1 MPNKPPQKNSRNEIF
16 PHFSSHNQFF
26 TLTLQPN
33 KNKTMKNIFKIKK
46 EERIPGL
53 VALLVFVLLN
63 GLFFYKYGNLF
74 LRAHHVSFWQLFAKT
89 FHVSG
94 FDAWSYIFMSNG
106 KLYFEIPRHPL
117 FAVILYPFYLIN
129 KELISSGD
137 TNYAMI
143 FMAIL
148 LIASAFYSFIFV
160 YRIFREIIELKK
172 KDCILFSAMLYS
184 FGMVMVS
191 MLVPDHFC
199 WSLLML
205 TMTLYLAGMAMKE
218 RRQLSA
224 WTIGIL
230 SFLTGGVTLSNIA
243 KTYLAAWFVN
253 GRKVFAPKNLVAMIL
268 PAILLVT
275 TAYLI
280 YTEVREP
287 QFHVDKQI
295 EIKAHAKDQ
304 EQQRKDSIHHA
315 WVLAHTGEPMKKEG
329 FWKWTDTST
338 SRTDALIHNMMGESI
353 QLHDSYLLDDMCVN
367 RPTIVKYNYAFNY
380 VIEAIISLLFI
391 IGIVVAIRHKFFLMV
406 LSWLG
411 LDIVIHFVMGFGLNE
426 MYIMACHWIFIIPI
440 AIAYLMK
447 SLTPGRQVVLR
458 YFCWLLTLYFW
469 VWNGYWLFTYMSD
482 QATQIMK

>member
-1 MPNKPPQKNSRNEIF
+1 M
-16 PHFSSHNQFF
+16 
-26 TLTLQPN
+26 
-33 KNKTMKNIFKIKK
+33 NIFKIKK
-46 EERIPGL
+46 EERIPSL
-53 VALLVFVLLN
+53 IALLVFVLLN
-63 GLFFYKYGNLF
+63 GLFFYKYSNLF
-74 LRAHHVSFWQLFAKT
+74 LQAHHVSYWQLFAKT

-129 KELISSGD
+129 KELIAAGG

-148 LIASAFYSFIFV
+148 LIASAYYSFIFI
-160 YRIFREIIELKK
+160 YRVFREIIEVGK
-172 KDCILFSAMLYS
+172 KDSLLLSAMLYS

-199 WSLLML
+199 WSLFLL
-205 TMTLYLAGMAMKE
+205 TMTLYLAGKAMKE
-218 RRQLSA
+218 KKQLSA

-253 GRKVFAPKNLVAMIL
+253 GKKVFAWKNMVAMIL
-268 PAILLVT
+268 PAILLVG

-280 YTEVREP
+280 YTEIREP
-287 QFHVDKQI
+287 QFHADKKI
-295 EIKAHAKDQ
+295 EIKAHAKDTIQ
-304 EQQRKDSIHHA
+304 ARKDSIHHA

-329 FWKWTDTST
+329 FWKWTDMST
-338 SRTDALIHNMMGESI
+338 SRSDALIHNMMGESI

-380 VIEAIISLLFI
+380 VIEGIVALLFI
-391 IGIVVAIRHKFFLMV
+391 LGILAGIRHRFFLMV
-406 LSWLG
+406 LSWLA
-411 LDIVIHFVMGFGLNE
+411 LDICIHFVMGFGLNE

-440 AIAYLMK
+440 SIAYLLK
-447 SLTPGRQVVLR
+447 SLTPSRQTIVRGITL
-458 YFCWLLTLYFW
+458 LLTLYLW
-469 VWNGYWLFTYMSD
+469 VWNGYLVFSYMSD
-482 QATQIMK
+482 QVTQISK

>member
-1 MPNKPPQKNSRNEIF
+1 M
-16 PHFSSHNQFF
+16 
-26 TLTLQPN
+26 
-33 KNKTMKNIFKIKK
+33 NIFKIKK
-46 EERIPGL
+46 EERIQSL
-53 VALLVFVLLN
+53 IALLVFVLLN
-63 GLFFYKYGNLF
+63 GLFFYKYSNLF
-74 LRAHHVSFWQLFAKT
+74 LQAHHVSYWQLFAKT

-129 KELISSGD
+129 KELIATGD

-148 LIASAFYSFIFV
+148 LIASAYYSFIFI
-160 YRIFREIIELKK
+160 YRVFREIIEVGK
-172 KDCILFSAMLYS
+172 KDSLLLSAMLYS

-199 WSLLML
+199 WSLFLL
-205 TMTLYLAGMAMKE
+205 TMTLYLAGKAMKE
-218 RRQLSA
+218 KKQLSA

-253 GRKVFAPKNLVAMIL
+253 GKKVFAWKNMVAMIL
-268 PAILLVT
+268 PAILLVG

-280 YTEVREP
+280 YTEIREP
-287 QFHVDKQI
+287 QFHTDKKI
-295 EIKAHAKDQ
+295 EIKAHAKDTLQ
-304 EQQRKDSIHHA
+304 AHKDSIHHA

-329 FWKWTDTST
+329 FWKWTDMST
-338 SRTDALIHNMMGESI
+338 SRSDALIHNMMGESI

-367 RPTIVKYNYAFNY
+367 RPTVVKYNYVFNY
-380 VIEAIISLLFI
+380 IIEGIVALLFI
-391 IGIVVAIRHKFFLMV
+391 LGIIVAVRHRFFLMA
-406 LSWLG
+406 LSWLA
-411 LDIVIHFVMGFGLNE
+411 LDICIHFVMGFGLNE

-440 AIAYLMK
+440 SIAYLLK
-447 SLTPGRQVVLR
+447 SLTPSKQTIVRGITL
-458 YFCWLLTLYFW
+458 LLTLYLW
-469 VWNGYWLFTYMSD
+469 VWNGYLVFSYMSD
-482 QATQIMK
+482 QITQISK

>member
-1 MPNKPPQKNSRNEIF
+1 M
-16 PHFSSHNQFF
+16 
-26 TLTLQPN
+26 
-33 KNKTMKNIFKIKK
+33 NIFKIKK
-46 EERIPGL
+46 EERIPSL
-53 VALLVFVLLN
+53 IALLVFVLLN
-63 GLFFYKYGNLF
+63 GLFFYKYSNLF
-74 LRAHHVSFWQLFAKT
+74 LQAHHVSYWQLFAKT

-129 KELISSGD
+129 KELIATGD

-148 LIASAFYSFIFV
+148 LIVSAYYSFIFI
-160 YRIFREIIELKK
+160 YRVFREIIEVGK
-172 KDCILFSAMLYS
+172 KDSLLLSAMLYS

-199 WSLLML
+199 WSLFLL
-205 TMTLYLAGMAMKE
+205 TMTLYLAGKAMKE
-218 RRQLSA
+218 KKQLSA

-253 GRKVFAPKNLVAMIL
+253 GKKVFAWKNMVAMIL
-268 PAILLVT
+268 PAILLVG

-280 YTEVREP
+280 YTEIREP
-287 QFHVDKQI
+287 QFHTDKKI
-295 EIKAHAKDQ
+295 EIKAHAKDTLQ
-304 EQQRKDSIHHA
+304 AHKDSIHHA

-329 FWKWTDTST
+329 FWKWTDMST
-338 SRTDALIHNMMGESI
+338 SRSDALIHNMMGESI

-367 RPTIVKYNYAFNY
+367 RPTVVKYNYVFNY
-380 VIEAIISLLFI
+380 IIEGIVALLFI
-391 IGIVVAIRHKFFLMV
+391 LGIIVAMRHRFFLMA
-406 LSWLG
+406 LSWLA
-411 LDIVIHFVMGFGLNE
+411 LDICIHFVMGFGLNE

-440 AIAYLMK
+440 SIAYLLK
-447 SLTPGRQVVLR
+447 SLTPSRQTIVRGITL
-458 YFCWLLTLYFW
+458 LLTLYLW
-469 VWNGYWLFTYMSD
+469 IWNGYLVFSYMSD
-482 QATQIMK
+482 QITQISK